1 MAEKSGVYLKK
12 IMNDPIFRIFILM
25 SAVVIFGA
33 LLMPGKFLTAGNMT
47 SIAKQLSEYG
57 ILALAVF
64 ICMVSGGIDLSAV
77 YIANLCGI
85 IIGTMLSKTIGSS
98 DFAGSAAWMIVI
110 SSAAV
115 MVLGCVCGALN
126 GILIGKLKVPAMLAT
141 LGSGQL
147 ILGISTVITNGQAI
161 TGVPAVFTKL
171 SGIKFWIL
179 PLNFQVFIFC
189 AVIMYM
195 IMSRTSFGL
204 RTLLIGSNSKAAF
217 FSGINNNRDLVKI
230 YTISGL
236 LASVSGIIST
246 MRMSSAK
253 PDYGTSYIMFSIL
266 ICVFGGTSPNGGKGN
281 VPGIVLAAIVLQMVA
296 TLMNMF
302 QNLSTFYRDIVWGAL
317 LLIMLIINYILDN
330 RHVTKR

>member
-1 MAEKSGVYLKK
+1 MAKK
-12 IMNDPIFRIFILM
+12 TMNDPIFRIVILM
-25 SAVVIFGA
+25 FVVVILGA
-33 LLMPGKFLTAGNMT
+33 LLMPGKFLTSGNMT

-64 ICMVSGGIDLSAV
+64 ICMVSGGIDLSVV

-85 IIGTMLSKTIGSS
+85 VIGTMLSGTIGSR
-98 DFAGSAAWMIVI
+98 DFTGSAALMIVI
-110 SSAAV
+110 SSIVV
-115 MVLGCVCGALN
+115 MVIGCVCGALN
-126 GILIGKLKVPAMLAT
+126 GILIGKLRVPAMLAT

-161 TGVPAVFTKL
+161 TGVPTVFTKIA
-171 SGIKFWIL
+171 GIKFWIL
-179 PLNFQVFIFC
+179 PINFLVFILC
-189 AVIMYM
+189 AVIMYV

-217 FSGINNNRDLVKI
+217 FSGVSNNRDLVKI

-236 LASVSGIIST
+236 LASISGIIST

-266 ICVFGGTSPNGGKGN
+266 ICVFGGTNPNGGKGN
-281 VPGIVLAAIVLQMVA
+281 VSGIVLATIVLQMVA

-317 LLIMLIINYILDN
+317 LLIMLVINYILDN
-330 RHVTKR
+330 RHVTRR

>member
-1 MAEKSGVYLKK
+1 MVEKSRIDFKK
-12 IMNDPIFRIFILM
+12 TMNSPIFRIGILM
-25 SAVVIFGA
+25 LVVVILGA
-33 LLMPGKFLTAGNMT
+33 LLMPGKFLTAGNFT

-64 ICMVSGGIDLSAV
+64 ICMLSGGIDLSVV

-85 IIGTMLSKTIGSS
+85 IMGTMLSKTIGNS
-98 DFAGSAAWMIVI
+98 DFNGSTALMIGVFT
-110 SSAAV
+110 V
-115 MVLGCVCGALN
+115 FVLIIGCACGALN
-126 GILIGKLKVPAMLAT
+126 GILIGKLRVPAMLAT

-161 TGVPAVFTKL
+161 TGVPTAFTKL
-171 SGIKFWIL
+171 AGIKIWIF
-179 PLNFQVFIFC
+179 PLNFLVFILCTF
-189 AVIMYM
+189 VMY
-195 IMSRTSFGL
+195 IIISKTSFGL

-217 FSGINNNRDLVKI
+217 FSGVRNNRDLTKV
-230 YTISGL
+230 YAISGL
-236 LASVSGIIST
+236 LAAISGIIST

-266 ICVFGGTSPNGGKGN
+266 ICVFGGTDPNGGKGN
-281 VPGIVLAAIVLQMVA
+281 VLGIALATIVLQMVA

-317 LLIMLIINYILDN
+317 LLTMLILNYILDN